1 MEQIFVDK
9 MKAGTTELGI
19 TLSEQQMSSFI
30 IIMNYW

>member
-19 TLSEQQMSSFI
+19 TLSEQQMEQF
-30 IIMNYW
+30 YHYY